1 MGATVLDN
9 SDTDDVHFN
18 RLEYI
23 AETNQLM
30 VNSRSSCTII
40 GLNIDSGDMEW
51 IIDNL
56 DYPVLN
62 KSLTLSVADPER

>member
-1 MGATVLDN
+1 
-9 SDTDDVHFN
+9 
-18 RLEYI
+18 
-23 AETNQLM
+23 M

-40 GLNIDSGDMEW
+40 ELNIDSGDMEW

>member
-1 MGATVLDN
+1 MLDN
-9 SDTDDVHFN
+9 SDTDDMYFN

-40 GLNIDSGDMEW
+40 ELNIDSGDMEW

-62 KSLTLSVADPER
+62 KSLTLGVADPER

>member
-1 MGATVLDN
+1 LGTTVFDK
-9 SDTDDVHFN
+9 SDTNDVHFN

-40 GLNIDSGDMEW
+40 ELNIDSGDMEW

>member
-1 MGATVLDN
+1 MFDN
-9 SDTDDVHFN
+9 SDTDDLHFN
-18 RLEYI
+18 HLEYI

-40 GLNIDSGDMEW
+40 ELNIDSGDMEW